1 MNLSRRL
8 RRERRTV
15 EAMIRMY
22 CRPHH
27 GAAREGRP
35 GVRLCPNCAAL
46 LDYADR
52 RVADCPFGTDKPT
65 CARCAV
71 HCFRTSERE
80 EIRAVMRYAGPR
92 MTMRHPYLAMR
103 HLLDRRH
110 GPQPAARRQAAGDKR
125 G

>member
-22 CRPHH
+22 CRAHH
-27 GAAREGRP
+27 AGAREGEP
-35 GVRLCPNCAAL
+35 GTACLCPACAAL

-52 RVADCPFGTDKPT
+52 RVAACPFSQDKPT
-65 CARCAV
+65 CAQCTV
-71 HCFRTSERE
+71 HCFRASERE

-92 MTMRHPYLAMR
+92 MTMRHPYLAIR
-103 HLLDRRH
+103 HLFDRRH
-110 GPQPAARRQAAGDKR
+110 RPEPRRNAAAG
-125 G
+125 